1 MGVRNFSFSQKK
13 SKRLR
18 AALISC
24 FTLFFIFSQ
33 VVSFTPIAAASGSQQ
48 SESGFFDSVTVK
60 DGRQQTVDGS
70 KASEPALAP
79 GDKVTLTYEWSLK
92 HKEDAS
98 DRNTTLK
105 IPESFT
111 LDNDAEGE
119 LTSADRV
126 IGIYKAEAKSSTL
139 EVKVNDAEA
148 DAGNAKGVITL
159 SAKFTPDIT
168 DETKMAKALFQLD
181 AGKTQQ
187 VLIPVKKDGT
197 TDSDTEK
204 NTSSTPAEPQEKTE
218 KKSASAG
225 GGEKA
230 EQTTKSK
237 PSAKRSQ
244 SKMVIT
250 SKSAAKSLQS
260 GGSRIT
266 QNILTDVKLTDEK
279 GKPYDKNNPANTNS
293 PANITIQWAIPNG
306 LGKTINDGDRYEF
319 DLPKE
324 FIMHNDITNQPL
336 TNGDST
342 YGTFSINTSGH
353 VIMTFNGEVKEDSNV
368 KGSLYVNTQFNQKE
382 IKGSTTQKIKF
393 PVNSDT
399 PDVTVY
405 FKPNVNKTIEKSGSL
420 DKGINPGKVTWT
432 VDLKKE
438 EEVKHAKLTES
449 LPDELTF
456 RSVKVYELD
465 VNIDG
470 SVSQGNEI
478 TSGYTVGE
486 NGNVTF
492 TGTIDSAC
500 RLIYDT
506 EIKDEAKPGKGGK
519 ITLTNKA
526 AFSGDNAEPISAE
539 ASVTAGYGKMIEKSS
554 TGYKGESQTF
564 SWAVMYNYGEKK
576 IDQSKAGIKDTFG
589 SDDLHLVPGSLKV
602 LPITFSQNGSE
613 QEGAPLKEGEDY
625 TLTDNGN
632 GFGIKFKQTVTGAY
646 KIIYQ
651 SQVNDGVIID
661 SPVKYTNTAV
671 TDTGESKETPGTAIQ
686 QNLIK
691 NYSNADYEKKPVD
704 WTITVNKNGY
714 TMKDWTLDDQFTSGG
729 LALIDDSFHMQDTT
743 DNKTLKEG
751 TDYTLTKKPGNQG
764 FTIALIGDY
773 AETNSQFKITYTTK
787 FNADFSNEPIKNT
800 AESTWTDK
808 NGGKRTNKESSGF
821 TPNNQTSHNGFKNGS
836 YNAVSKEITWKVGI
850 NYNGEPSKNPYIK
863 DTITDG
869 QQFLHGSVAV
879 KTYTI
884 SKNGSIT
891 EGEALDPSK
900 YEIEEPSDG
909 NKNTLI
915 VRLKTDDAVPYLI
928 EFKTS
933 LKGQVIKQN
942 QYTNKAEYFNND
954 HADRTLTGS
963 VSIANGGNL
972 ISKGGKQNGNNIDWN
987 INVNASQSTLDDVKV
1002 KDTPDEN
1009 QIIDEDSF
1017 KVYQAKYNEN
1027 GVMKDSSGNLIP
1039 GDVKLEKDKDYKLD
1053 IKTDN
1058 ATGEQ
1063 SFVLTF
1069 TGSYKQIDRAYVIQY
1084 RSLINISGSS
1094 GQVSNKVS
1102 ISGTNVEEQTQE
1114 NNSSVFVAISSG
1126 GGSGSGEKGSLT
1138 ISKTGSDGT
1147 SLSGAGFQLWSK
1159 DGKQLLRT
1167 GTTDDAGKLA
1177 FGNIR
1182 YGTYVLKEI
1191 KAPDGYT
1198 ISDAYVNGVSVT
1210 IDGKSSAAGALY
1222 KVINQKN
1229 KVTLIKKDEN
1239 NKPLAGAV
1247 FKLEKKSS
1255 DGTYT
1260 LIKNN
1265 IESDKNGKVEING
1278 LPAGYYRLM
1287 ETKAP
1292 SGFIVNTKAI
1302 HFSIAKNEKN
1312 QVPDVELGS
1321 MVNYK
1326 GKAALTKKDE
1336 DGLNLEGAV
1345 FKIVDS
1351 DGKTVQEDLVSDKD
1365 GKIETSGLAPGH
1377 YAFIETKA
1385 PDGYVVNTE
1394 KIEFTISESAEGKP
1408 ESTDAGTAVNYKGSV
1423 RLTKEDTD
1431 GKKLEGAVF
1440 KIVDSDG
1447 NTVQEDLVSDKDG
1460 KVETSGLAPGHYA
1473 FIETKAPDG
1482 YVLNTEKK
1490 EFTISETAEGKPE
1503 STDAGT
1509 AVNYKGSVRLTKE
1522 DAEGKKLEGA
1532 VFKIVD
1538 SDGKT
1543 VKEDLVS
1550 DKDGKVETSG
1560 LAPGHYAFIE
1570 TKAPDG
1576 YVLNTEK
1583 KEFTISETAEG
1594 KPKPS
1599 DAGTFVNY
1607 QGSVQLIKKDQ
1618 DGNVLDGAV
1627 FKIID
1632 SDGKTVRD
1640 DLMTKEG
1647 GKIDAGGLAPGNYQ
1661 FVETKAPDGY
1671 LLSTTPVPFTI
1682 KAENSGKPN
1691 QAALTAVNIKNSV
1704 VLTKLDQGD
1713 KRKVLQGAK
1722 FNLTDA
1728 NGKVL
1733 TEGLTTDEHGQIIV
1747 RGLKAGE
1754 YQFIETKAPELY
1766 SLDQTPISFK
1776 ITNTDIKPVE
1786 ISAENTLTPGD
1797 VTLTKVDHDDK
1808 NKVLEGAEFKITDSS
1823 GHPVNTGGSKERP
1836 AVWKTD
1842 QKGRFTVKGLAPG
1855 LGNDDQL
1862 SFARAAEMAGIS
1874 PFDIRF
1880 FQYGSSNEVIEAL
1893 ISHEID
1899 AASMTISEARDAYRK
1914 GKITLA
1920 AVTSDKRLSGFSD
1933 VPTWKEQGVPFV
1945 FAHWRG
1951 IMGPKDMTEGEIV
1964 YWDQAL
1970 KQITSSAEWKQML
1983 KKRDWESFYKNSSG
1997 AKRFLE
2003 EQTEFYKEM
2012 MSSEK

>member
-1 MGVRNFSFSQKK
+1 M
-13 SKRLR
+13 
-18 AALISC
+18 ISC

-48 SESGFFDSVTVK
+48 SESGFFDSVAVK

-70 KASEPALAP
+70 KGSEPALAP

-92 HKEDAS
+92 NKEDAS
-98 DRNTTLK
+98 DRNITLK

-148 DAGNAKGVITL
+148 DAGDAKGSITL

-197 TDSDTEK
+197 TDSETEK

-218 KKSASAG
+218 KKSASADG
-225 GGEKA
+225 GDKA
-230 EQTTKSK
+230 EQKTKSK

-244 SKMVIT
+244 SKMAVS

-293 PANITIQWAIPNG
+293 PANITIQWAIPNE

-336 TNGDST
+336 TDGDST

-353 VIMTFNGEVKEDSNV
+353 VIMTFNGEVKEDTNV

-432 VDLKKE
+432 VDLNKKE

-449 LPDELTF
+449 LPDELIF

-486 NGNVTF
+486 NGSVTF
-492 TGTIDSAC
+492 AGTIDSAC

-506 EIKDEAKPGKGGK
+506 EIKDEAKPGKGGN

-632 GFGIKFKQTVTGAY
+632 GFEIKFKQTVTGAY

-661 SPVKYTNTAV
+661 SPVKYTNTAM

-691 NYSNADYEKKPVD
+691 HYSNADYEKKTVD

-743 DNKTLKEG
+743 NKTLKEG
-751 TDYTLTKKPGNQG
+751 TDYILTKKPGNQG

-773 AETNSQFKITYTTK
+773 AETNSQFKITYKTK
-787 FNADFSNEPIKNT
+787 FNADFSNDPIKNT

-933 LKGQVIKQN
+933 LKGQVIKQS

-1039 GDVKLEKDKDYKLD
+1039 GDVQLEKDKDYKVD
-1053 IKTDN
+1053 MKTDN

-1069 TGSYKQIDRAYVIQY
+1069 IGGYKQIDRAYVIQY

-1167 GTTDDAGKLA
+1167 GTTDDAGKLV

-1239 NKPLAGAV
+1239 NNPLAGAV

-1326 GKAALTKKDE
+1326 GKAALTKKDA
-1336 DGLNLEGAV
+1336 DGRNLEGAV
-1345 FKIVDS
+1345 FKIIDS
-1351 DGKTVQEDLVSDKD
+1351 DGKTVQEDLVSEKD

-1385 PDGYVVNTE
+1385 PDGYVLNTE
-1394 KIEFTISESAEGKP
+1394 KVEFTISETAEGKP

-1431 GKKLEGAVF
+1431 GRNLEGAVF

-1490 EFTISETAEGKPE
+1490 EFTISETAEGKPNP
-1503 STDAGT
+1503 SDAGT

-1532 VFKIVD
+1532 VFKIIG

-1543 VKEDLVS
+1543 VKEDLIS
-1550 DKDGKVETSG
+1550 NKDGKVETSG

-1640 DLMTKEG
+1640 DLMTKED

-1855 LGNDDQL
+1855 QYQFIETKAPDGYQL
-1862 SFARAAEMAGIS
+1862 NEKPIEFTIEKGQSKAVEVVVSNKKLKNPAPGKDTPNHQTNQGGHHPDTNGKTNHSDTGKNLPKTGDTDGMMPVTAGILLLLA
-1874 PFDIRF
+1874 
-1880 FQYGSSNEVIEAL
+1880 GGA
-1893 ISHEID
+1893 
-1899 AASMTISEARDAYRK
+1899 
-1914 GKITLA
+1914 A
-1920 AVTSDKRLSGFSD
+1920 AVVSR
-1933 VPTWKEQGVPFV
+1933 
-1945 FAHWRG
+1945 
-1951 IMGPKDMTEGEIV
+1951 
-1964 YWDQAL
+1964 
-1970 KQITSSAEWKQML
+1970 
-1983 KKRDWESFYKNSSG
+1983 KKKARN
-1997 AKRFLE
+1997 R
-2003 EQTEFYKEM
+2003 
-2012 MSSEK
+2012 

>member
-1 MGVRNFSFSQKK
+1 MGVRNFSFSPKK

-18 AALISC
+18 PALISC

-48 SESGFFDSVTVK
+48 SESGFFDSVAVK

-92 HKEDAS
+92 NKEDAS
-98 DRNTTLK
+98 DRNITIK
-105 IPESFT
+105 VPESFT
-111 LDNDAEGE
+111 LDNDEGE

-126 IGIYKAEAKSSTL
+126 IGIYKAEANSSTL

-148 DAGNAKGVITL
+148 DAGDAKGSITL

-181 AGKTQQ
+181 AGKAQQ
-187 VLIPVKKDGT
+187 VLIPVKNDGT
-197 TDSDTEK
+197 TDSETEK

-218 KKSASAG
+218 KKSASAD

-244 SKMVIT
+244 SKMVIS

-260 GGSRIT
+260 GGSQIT

-293 PANITIQWAIPNG
+293 PANITIQWAIPNE

-336 TNGDST
+336 TDGDST

-353 VIMTFNGEVKEDSNV
+353 VIMTFNGEVKEDTNV
-368 KGSLYVNTQFNQKE
+368 KGSLYVNTQFHQKE

-432 VDLKKE
+432 VDLNKKE
-438 EEVKHAKLTES
+438 EEVKNAKLTES

-478 TSGYTVGE
+478 TSGYTVDE

-492 TGTIDSAC
+492 AGTIDSAY

-506 EIKDEAKPGKGGK
+506 EIKDEAKPGKGGN

-526 AFSGDNAEPISAE
+526 AFSGENAEPISAE

-554 TGYKGESQTF
+554 TGYKGETQTF

-632 GFGIKFKQTVTGAY
+632 GFDIKFKQTVTGAY

-651 SQVNDGVIID
+651 SQINDGVIID

-691 NYSNADYEKKPVD
+691 HYSNADYEKKTVD

-714 TMKDWTLDDQFTSGG
+714 TMKNWTLDDQFTSGG

-751 TDYTLTKKPGNQG
+751 TDYTLTKKSGNQG

-787 FNADFSNEPIKNT
+787 FNADFSNETIKNT

-808 NGGKRTNKESSGF
+808 NGNKRTNKESSGF

-884 SKNGSIT
+884 SKNGSII
-891 EGEALDPSK
+891 EGEALDSSK

-987 INVNASQSTLDDVKV
+987 INVNASQSTLDNVKV

-1039 GDVKLEKDKDYKLD
+1039 GDVELEKDKDYKVD
-1053 IKTDN
+1053 MKTDN

-1069 TGSYKQIDRAYVIQY
+1069 IGGYKQIDRAYVIQY

-1147 SLSGAGFQLWSK
+1147 SLSGADFQLWSK

-1167 GTTDDAGKLA
+1167 GTTDDAGKLT

-1198 ISDAYVNGVSVT
+1198 ISDAYVNGVSVA
-1210 IDGKSSAAGALY
+1210 IDGKSSATGAFY

-1326 GKAALTKKDE
+1326 GKAALTK
-1336 DGLNLEGAV
+1336 
-1345 FKIVDS
+1345 
-1351 DGKTVQEDLVSDKD
+1351 
-1365 GKIETSGLAPGH
+1365 
-1377 YAFIETKA
+1377 
-1385 PDGYVVNTE
+1385 
-1394 KIEFTISESAEGKP
+1394 
-1408 ESTDAGTAVNYKGSV
+1408 
-1423 RLTKEDTD
+1423 
-1431 GKKLEGAVF
+1431 
-1440 KIVDSDG
+1440 
-1447 NTVQEDLVSDKDG
+1447 
-1460 KVETSGLAPGHYA
+1460 
-1473 FIETKAPDG
+1473 
-1482 YVLNTEKK
+1482 
-1490 EFTISETAEGKPE
+1490 
-1503 STDAGT
+1503 
-1509 AVNYKGSVRLTKE
+1509 E
-1522 DAEGKKLEGA
+1522 DAEGRNLEGA

-1570 TKAPDG
+1570 TKAPNG

-1583 KEFTISETAEG
+1583 VEFTISESAEG
-1594 KPKPS
+1594 KPES
-1599 DAGTFVNY
+1599 TDAGTAVNY
-1607 QGSVQLIKKDQ
+1607 KGSVQLIKKDQ

-1808 NKVLEGAEFKITDSS
+1808 NKVLEGAEFKITDSA
-1823 GHPVNTGGSKERP
+1823 GHPVNTGGKERP

-1842 QKGRFTVKGLAPG
+1842 QKSRFTVKGLAPG
-1855 LGNDDQL
+1855 QYRFIETKAPDGYQL
-1862 SFARAAEMAGIS
+1862 NEKPIEFTIEKGQLKAVEVVVSNKKLKNPAPGKDTPNHQTNQGGHHPDTNGKTNHSDTGKNLPKTGDTDGMMPVTAGILLLLA
-1874 PFDIRF
+1874 
-1880 FQYGSSNEVIEAL
+1880 GGA
-1893 ISHEID
+1893 
-1899 AASMTISEARDAYRK
+1899 
-1914 GKITLA
+1914 A
-1920 AVTSDKRLSGFSD
+1920 AVVSR
-1933 VPTWKEQGVPFV
+1933 
-1945 FAHWRG
+1945 
-1951 IMGPKDMTEGEIV
+1951 
-1964 YWDQAL
+1964 
-1970 KQITSSAEWKQML
+1970 
-1983 KKRDWESFYKNSSG
+1983 KKARN
-1997 AKRFLE
+1997 R
-2003 EQTEFYKEM
+2003 
-2012 MSSEK
+2012 

>member
-1 MGVRNFSFSQKK
+1 MGVRNFSFSPQK

-18 AALISC
+18 TALITC

-33 VVSFTPIAAASGSQQ
+33 VVSFTPIAAASGSQL

-60 DGRQQTVDGS
+60 DGKHQTVDGS
-70 KASEPALAP
+70 KGSEPALAP
-79 GDKVTLTYEWSLK
+79 KDEVTLTYEWSLK
-92 HKEDAS
+92 NKEDAS
-98 DRNTTLK
+98 DRNITLK

-111 LDNDAEGE
+111 LDNDIEGE
-119 LTSADRV
+119 LKSADRV

-139 EVKVNDAEA
+139 EVKVNKEKAEA
-148 DAGNAKGVITL
+148 DDVKGSITL
-159 SAKFTPDIT
+159 PAKFTPDVT
-168 DETKMAKALFQLD
+168 DKTKTAKALFQLD

-187 VLIPVKKDGT
+187 VIIPVKKDET
-197 TDSDTEK
+197 TNSETEK
-204 NTSSTPAEPQEKTE
+204 NTSSKPAEPQEEAE
-218 KKSASAG
+218 KKSTSADSRD
-225 GGEKA
+225 KK
-230 EQTTKSK
+230 EQTTKSS
-237 PSAKRSQ
+237 PSAERNQ
-244 SKMVIT
+244 SKMVIS
-250 SKSAAKSLQS
+250 SKSAVKSLQS
-260 GGSRIT
+260 GGSQIT

-279 GKPYDKNNPANTNS
+279 GKPFDKNNRANTNS
-293 PANITIQWAIPNG
+293 PANITIQWAIPNE

-336 TNGDST
+336 TNGDMT

-353 VIMTFNGEVKEDSNV
+353 VIMTFNGEVKEDFNV

-399 PDVTVY
+399 PEVTVY
-405 FKPNVNKTIEKSGSL
+405 FKPNVTKTIDKSGSL

-432 VDLKKE
+432 VDLNKKE
-438 EEVKHAKLTES
+438 EEVKNAKLTES
-449 LPDELTF
+449 LPDGLTF

-470 SVSQGNEI
+470 SVSQGSEI
-478 TSGYTVGE
+478 TSGYTVDDK
-486 NGNVTF
+486 GNVTF
-492 TGTIDSAC
+492 AGTIDSAY

-506 EIKDEAKPGKGGK
+506 VIDDDAKPAKGGN

-554 TGYKGESQTF
+554 TGYKGETQTF

-613 QEGAPLKEGEDY
+613 QEGAPLKEGGDY

-632 GFGIKFKQTVTGAY
+632 GFEIKSGAY

-691 NYSNADYEKKPVD
+691 NYSNADYEKKTVD
-704 WTITVNKNGY
+704 WTITINKNRY

-743 DNKTLKEG
+743 ENKTLKEG
-751 TDYTLTKKPGNQG
+751 TDYTITKKPGNQG

-787 FNADFSNEPIKNT
+787 FNTDFSNENIKNT
-800 AESTWTDK
+800 AESTWTDQ

-863 DTITDG
+863 DTLTDG

-879 KTYTI
+879 KKYTI

-900 YEIEEPSDG
+900 YEVEEPSDG
-909 NKNTLI
+909 NKNTLT
-915 VRLKTDDAVPYLI
+915 VHLKTEDSVPYLI

-942 QYTNKAEYFNND
+942 QYTNKAEYYNDD

-972 ISKGGKQNGNNIDWN
+972 VSKGGKQSGNYIDWN

-1017 KVYQAKYNEN
+1017 KVYQAKYDEN
-1027 GVMKDSSGNLIP
+1027 GVMKDSSGNLAA
-1039 GDVKLEKDKDYKLD
+1039 GDVQLEKDKDYKLD
-1053 IKTDN
+1053 VKTDN

-1094 GQVSNKVS
+1094 GQVNNKVS
-1102 ISGTNVEEQTQE
+1102 ISGTSVKEQTQE
-1114 NNSSVFVAISSG
+1114 NNSSVLVAISSG
-1126 GGSGSGEKGSLT
+1126 GGSGSGEKGSMT
-1138 ISKTGSDGT
+1138 ISKTGSDGA
-1147 SLSGAGFQLWSK
+1147 SLPGADFQLWSK
-1159 DGKQLLRT
+1159 DGKQLLRS
-1167 GTTDDAGKLA
+1167 GTTDEAGKLT

-1198 ISDAYVNGVSVT
+1198 ISDAYVNGVLVT
-1210 IDGKSSAAGALY
+1210 VDSKSSGAGAPY

-1239 NKPLAGAV
+1239 NNPLAGAV

-1260 LIKNN
+1260 LIRSN

-1302 HFSIAKNEKN
+1302 HFSVAKNEKN

-1321 MVNYK
+1321 MVNYQ
-1326 GKAALTKKDE
+1326 GKAALTKE
-1336 DGLNLEGAV
+1336 D
-1345 FKIVDS
+1345 
-1351 DGKTVQEDLVSDKD
+1351 
-1365 GKIETSGLAPGH
+1365 
-1377 YAFIETKA
+1377 
-1385 PDGYVVNTE
+1385 
-1394 KIEFTISESAEGKP
+1394 AEG
-1408 ESTDAGTAVNYKGSV
+1408 
-1423 RLTKEDTD
+1423 R
-1431 GKKLEGAVF
+1431 KLEGAVF
-1440 KIVDSDG
+1440 KIIDKEG
-1447 NTVQEDLVSDKDG
+1447 KTVQKDLVSDQDG

-1473 FIETKAPDG
+1473 FIETKAPAG

-1490 EFTISETAEGKPE
+1490 EFTISESAEGKPKP
-1503 STDAGT
+1503 SDAGT
-1509 AVNYKGSVRLTKE
+1509 AVNYKGSVQLTKE
-1522 DAEGKKLEGA
+1522 DAEGRKLEGA
-1532 VFKIVD
+1532 VFQIID
-1538 SDGKT
+1538 QDGKT
-1543 VKEDLVS
+1543 VQKDLVS
-1550 DKDGKVETSG
+1550 DQDGKVETSG

-1570 TKAPDG
+1570 TKAPAG

-1583 KEFTISETAEG
+1583 VEFTISESAEG

-1599 DAGTFVNY
+1599 DAGTAVNY
-1607 QGSVQLIKKDQ
+1607 KGSVQLVKKDQ

-1627 FKIID
+1627 FKITD

-1647 GKIDAGGLAPGNYQ
+1647 GKIDADGLAPGSYQ
-1661 FVETKAPDGY
+1661 FVEKQAPDGY

-1682 KAENSGKPN
+1682 KAENSGKPD
-1691 QAALTAVNIKNSV
+1691 QAVLTAVNIKNSV
-1704 VLTKLDQGD
+1704 VLTKFDQDD
-1713 KRKVLQGAK
+1713 KRKVLKDAEFK
-1722 FNLTDA
+1722 LTDA

-1733 TEGLTTDEHGQIIV
+1733 TEGLTTDQHGRIIV

-1776 ITNTDIKPVE
+1776 VTNTDIKPIE
-1786 ISAENTLTPGD
+1786 ISAKNKLTPGD

-1808 NKVLEGAEFKITDSS
+1808 NKVLEGAEFKITDSG
-1823 GHPVNTGGSKERP
+1823 GHPVNTGGTSEKRP
-1836 AVWKTD
+1836 ALWKTD
-1842 QKGRFTVKGLAPG
+1842 KKGQFTVKGLAPG
-1855 LGNDDQL
+1855 QYRFIETKAPDGYQLNEKPIEFTIEKGQSKAVEVVVSNKKLKNPALGKDTPNHQTKQGGHHPDTNGNANHPDTGKSLPKTGDTDGMMQVT
-1862 SFARAAEMAGIS
+1862 AGILLLLA
-1874 PFDIRF
+1874 
-1880 FQYGSSNEVIEAL
+1880 GGAAAL
-1893 ISHEID
+1893 VSRKKK
-1899 AASMTISEARDAYRK
+1899 ARNR
-1914 GKITLA
+1914 
-1920 AVTSDKRLSGFSD
+1920 
-1933 VPTWKEQGVPFV
+1933 
-1945 FAHWRG
+1945 
-1951 IMGPKDMTEGEIV
+1951 
-1964 YWDQAL
+1964 
-1970 KQITSSAEWKQML
+1970 
-1983 KKRDWESFYKNSSG
+1983 
-1997 AKRFLE
+1997 
-2003 EQTEFYKEM
+2003 
-2012 MSSEK
+2012 

>member
-1 MGVRNFSFSQKK
+1 MGVRNFSFSPKK

-33 VVSFTPIAAASGSQQ
+33 VVSFTPIAAASGSQH
-48 SESGFFDSVTVK
+48 SESGFFDSVAVK

-70 KASEPALAP
+70 KAGEPALTP

-98 DRNTTLK
+98 DRNITVK

-119 LTSADRV
+119 LKSADRV
-126 IGIYKAEAKSSTL
+126 IGIYKAEANRSTL

-148 DAGNAKGVITL
+148 DAGDAKGSITL

-204 NTSSTPAEPQEKTE
+204 NTSSTPAEPQDKTE
-218 KKSASAG
+218 KKSASADG
-225 GGEKA
+225 GDKA
-230 EQTTKSK
+230 EQATKSK

-260 GGSRIT
+260 GGNRIT

-279 GKPYDKNNPANTNS
+279 GKPYDKNNRANTNS
-293 PANITIQWAIPNG
+293 PANITIQWAIPNE

-336 TNGDST
+336 TDGDST

-432 VDLKKE
+432 VDLNKKE
-438 EEVKHAKLTES
+438 EEVKNAKLTES

-492 TGTIDSAC
+492 AGTIDSAY

-506 EIKDEAKPGKGGK
+506 EIKDEAKPGKGGN

-554 TGYKGESQTF
+554 TGYKGETQTF

-613 QEGAPLKEGEDY
+613 QEGAPLKEGDDY

-632 GFGIKFKQTVTGAY
+632 GFEIKFKQTVTGAY

-651 SQVNDGVIID
+651 SQVNDGIIID
-661 SPVKYTNTAV
+661 SPVKYTNTAM
-671 TDTGESKETPGTAIQ
+671 TDTGDSKETPGTAIQ

-691 NYSNADYEKKPVD
+691 HYSNADYEKKTVD

-729 LALIDDSFHMQDTT
+729 LALIDDSFNMQDTT
-743 DNKTLKEG
+743 ENKTLKEG

-773 AETNSQFKITYTTK
+773 AETNSQFKITYKTK
-787 FNADFSNEPIKNT
+787 FNADFSNETIKNT

-808 NGGKRTNKESSGF
+808 NGNKRTNKESSGF

-850 NYNGEPSKNPYIK
+850 NYNGEPSKHPYIK

-909 NKNTLI
+909 NKNTLT
-915 VRLKTDDAVPYLI
+915 VHLKTDDNVPYLI

-963 VSIANGGNL
+963 VSVANGGNL

-987 INVNASQSTLDDVKV
+987 INVNASQSTLNDVKV

-1039 GDVKLEKDKDYKLD
+1039 GDVQLEKDKDYKLD
-1053 IKTDN
+1053 MKTDN

-1069 TGSYKQIDRAYVIQY
+1069 TGGYKQIDRAYVIQY

-1094 GQVSNKVS
+1094 GQVNNKVS

-1147 SLSGAGFQLWSK
+1147 SLSGADFQLWSK

-1167 GTTDDAGKLA
+1167 GTTDDAGKLT

-1239 NKPLAGAV
+1239 NNPLAGAV

-1326 GKAALTKKDE
+1326 GKAALTKKDA
-1336 DGLNLEGAV
+1336 DGGNLKGAV

-1351 DGKTVQEDLVSDKD
+1351 DGKIVQDDLVSDKD
-1365 GKIETSGLAPGH
+1365 GKVETSGLAPGH

-1385 PDGYVVNTE
+1385 PDGYVLNT
-1394 KIEFTISESAEGKP
+1394 KKVEFTISETAEGKP

-1423 RLTKEDTD
+1423 RLTKEDAE
-1431 GKKLEGAVF
+1431 GRNLEGAVF
-1440 KIVDSDG
+1440 KIVDRDG
-1447 NTVQEDLVSDKDG
+1447 KTVKDDLISDKDG

-1490 EFTISETAEGKPE
+1490 EFTISETAEGKPKPSE
-1503 STDAGT
+1503 TGT
-1509 AVNYKGSVRLTKE
+1509 FVNYKGSVRLTKE
-1522 DAEGKKLEGA
+1522 DAEGRNLEGA

-1538 SDGKT
+1538 RDGKT
-1543 VKEDLVS
+1543 VQDDLVS

-1599 DAGTFVNY
+1599 ETGTFVNY
-1607 QGSVQLIKKDQ
+1607 KGSVQLVKKDQ

-1632 SDGKTVRD
+1632 SDGKTVRE

-1682 KAENSGKPN
+1682 KAENSGKPD
-1691 QAALTAVNIKNSV
+1691 QTALTAVNIKNSV

-1733 TEGLTTDEHGQIIV
+1733 REGLTTDEHGQIVV

-1808 NKVLEGAEFKITDSS
+1808 NKVLEGAEFKITDSA

-1855 LGNDDQL
+1855 QYRFIETKAPDGYQL
-1862 SFARAAEMAGIS
+1862 NEKPIEFTIEKGQSKAVEVVVSNKKLKNPAPGKDTPNHQTNQGGHHPDTNGKTNHPNTGKNLPKTGDTDGMMPVTAGILLLLA
-1874 PFDIRF
+1874 
-1880 FQYGSSNEVIEAL
+1880 GGA
-1893 ISHEID
+1893 
-1899 AASMTISEARDAYRK
+1899 
-1914 GKITLA
+1914 A
-1920 AVTSDKRLSGFSD
+1920 AVVSR
-1933 VPTWKEQGVPFV
+1933 
-1945 FAHWRG
+1945 
-1951 IMGPKDMTEGEIV
+1951 
-1964 YWDQAL
+1964 
-1970 KQITSSAEWKQML
+1970 
-1983 KKRDWESFYKNSSG
+1983 KKKARN
-1997 AKRFLE
+1997 R
-2003 EQTEFYKEM
+2003 
-2012 MSSEK
+2012 

>member
-48 SESGFFDSVTVK
+48 SESGFFDSVAVK

-70 KASEPALAP
+70 KGSEPALAP

-98 DRNTTLK
+98 DRNITLK

-139 EVKVNDAEA
+139 EVKVNDAGA
-148 DAGNAKGVITL
+148 DAGDAKGSIAL

-187 VLIPVKKDGT
+187 VLIPVKKDET

-218 KKSASAG
+218 KKSASADG
-225 GGEKA
+225 GDKA

-266 QNILTDVKLTDEK
+266 KNILTDVKLTDEK

-293 PANITIQWAIPNG
+293 PANITIQWAIPNE

-336 TNGDST
+336 TDGDST

-432 VDLKKE
+432 VDLNKKE

-486 NGNVTF
+486 NGSVTF
-492 TGTIDSAC
+492 AGTIDSAY

-506 EIKDEAKPGKGGK
+506 EIKDAAKPGKGGK

-613 QEGAPLKEGEDY
+613 QEGASLKEGEDY

-632 GFGIKFKQTVTGAY
+632 GFEIKFKQSVTGAY

-691 NYSNADYEKKPVD
+691 NYSNADYEKKTVD

-891 EGEALDPSK
+891 EGEALDSSK

-915 VRLKTDDAVPYLI
+915 VRLKTDDALPYLI

-1167 GTTDDAGKLA
+1167 GTTDDAGKLV

-1239 NKPLAGAV
+1239 NNPLAGAV

-1326 GKAALTKKDE
+1326 GKAALTKKDA
-1336 DGLNLEGAV
+1336 DGRNLEGAV
-1345 FKIVDS
+1345 FKIIDS
-1351 DGKTVQEDLVSDKD
+1351 DGKTVQEDLVSEKD

-1385 PDGYVVNTE
+1385 PDGYVLNTE
-1394 KIEFTISESAEGKP
+1394 KVEFTISETAEGKP

-1423 RLTKEDTD
+1423 RLTKEDAD
-1431 GKKLEGAVF
+1431 GRNLEGAVF

-1447 NTVQEDLVSDKDG
+1447 NTVQEDLVSNKDGKVETSGLAPGHYAFIETKAPDGYVLNTEKKEFTISESAEGKPNPSDAGTAVNYKGSVRLTKEDAESKKLEGAVFKIVGSDGKTVKEDLVSNKDG

-1490 EFTISETAEGKPE
+1490 EFTISETE
-1503 STDAGT
+1503 
-1509 AVNYKGSVRLTKE
+1509 
-1522 DAEGKKLEGA
+1522 
-1532 VFKIVD
+1532 
-1538 SDGKT
+1538 
-1543 VKEDLVS
+1543 
-1550 DKDGKVETSG
+1550 
-1560 LAPGHYAFIE
+1560 
-1570 TKAPDG
+1570 
-1576 YVLNTEK
+1576 
-1583 KEFTISETAEG
+1583 EG

-1786 ISAENTLTPGD
+1786 ISAANTLTPGD

-1808 NKVLEGAEFKITDSS
+1808 NKVLEGAEFKITDFS

-1855 LGNDDQL
+1855 QYQFIETNAPDGYQL
-1862 SFARAAEMAGIS
+1862 NEKPIEFTIEKGQSKAVEVVVSNKKLKNPAPGKDTPNHQTNQGGHHPDTNGKTNHSDTGKNLPKTGDTDGMMPVTAGILLLLA
-1874 PFDIRF
+1874 
-1880 FQYGSSNEVIEAL
+1880 GGA
-1893 ISHEID
+1893 
-1899 AASMTISEARDAYRK
+1899 
-1914 GKITLA
+1914 A
-1920 AVTSDKRLSGFSD
+1920 AVVSR
-1933 VPTWKEQGVPFV
+1933 
-1945 FAHWRG
+1945 
-1951 IMGPKDMTEGEIV
+1951 
-1964 YWDQAL
+1964 
-1970 KQITSSAEWKQML
+1970 
-1983 KKRDWESFYKNSSG
+1983 KKKARN
-1997 AKRFLE
+1997 R
-2003 EQTEFYKEM
+2003 
-2012 MSSEK
+2012 

>member
-1 MGVRNFSFSQKK
+1 MGVRNFSFSPKK

-18 AALISC
+18 PALISC

-48 SESGFFDSVTVK
+48 SESGFFDSVAVK

-92 HKEDAS
+92 NKEDAS
-98 DRNTTLK
+98 DRNITIK
-105 IPESFT
+105 VPESFT
-111 LDNDAEGE
+111 LDNDEGE

-126 IGIYKAEAKSSTL
+126 IGIYKAEANSSTL

-148 DAGNAKGVITL
+148 DAGDAKGSITL

-181 AGKTQQ
+181 AGKAQQ
-187 VLIPVKKDGT
+187 VLIPVKNDGT
-197 TDSDTEK
+197 TDSETEK

-218 KKSASAG
+218 KKSASAD

-244 SKMVIT
+244 SKMVIS

-260 GGSRIT
+260 GGSQIT

-293 PANITIQWAIPNG
+293 PANITIQWAIPNE

-336 TNGDST
+336 TDGDST

-353 VIMTFNGEVKEDSNV
+353 VIMTFNGEVKEDTNV
-368 KGSLYVNTQFNQKE
+368 KGSLYVNTQFHQKE

-432 VDLKKE
+432 VDLNKKE
-438 EEVKHAKLTES
+438 EEVKNAKLTES

-478 TSGYTVGE
+478 TSGYTVDE

-492 TGTIDSAC
+492 AGTIDSAY

-506 EIKDEAKPGKGGK
+506 EIKDEAKPGKGGN

-526 AFSGDNAEPISAE
+526 AFSGENAEPISAE

-554 TGYKGESQTF
+554 TGYKGETQTF

-632 GFGIKFKQTVTGAY
+632 GFDIKFKQTVTGAY

-651 SQVNDGVIID
+651 SQINDGVIID

-691 NYSNADYEKKPVD
+691 HYSNADYEKKTVD

-714 TMKDWTLDDQFTSGG
+714 TMKNWTLDDQFTSGG

-751 TDYTLTKKPGNQG
+751 TDYTLTKKSGNQG

-787 FNADFSNEPIKNT
+787 FNADFSNETIKNT

-808 NGGKRTNKESSGF
+808 NGNKRTNKESSGF

-884 SKNGSIT
+884 SKNGSII
-891 EGEALDPSK
+891 EGEALDSSK

-987 INVNASQSTLDDVKV
+987 INVNASQSTLDNVKV

-1039 GDVKLEKDKDYKLD
+1039 GDVELEKDKDYKVD
-1053 IKTDN
+1053 MKTDN

-1069 TGSYKQIDRAYVIQY
+1069 IGGYKQIDRAYVIQY

-1147 SLSGAGFQLWSK
+1147 SLSGADFQLWSK

-1167 GTTDDAGKLA
+1167 GTTDDAGKLT

-1198 ISDAYVNGVSVT
+1198 ISDAYVNGVSVA
-1210 IDGKSSAAGALY
+1210 IDGKSSATGAFY

-1326 GKAALTKKDE
+1326 GKAALTKKDA
-1336 DGLNLEGAV
+1336 DGGNLEGAV
-1345 FKIVDS
+1345 FKIIDS
-1351 DGKTVQEDLVSDKD
+1351 DGKTVQKDLVSDKD

-1385 PDGYVVNTE
+1385 PDGYVLNTE
-1394 KIEFTISESAEGKP
+1394 KVEFTISESAEGKP

-1423 RLTKEDTD
+1423 RLTKEDAE
-1431 GKKLEGAVF
+1431 GRNLEGAVF
-1440 KIVDSDG
+1440 KIVGSDG
-1447 NTVQEDLVSDKDG
+1447 NTVKEDLVSDSNG

-1482 YVLNTEKK
+1482 YVLNTEK
-1490 EFTISETAEGKPE
+1490 I
-1503 STDAGT
+1503 
-1509 AVNYKGSVRLTKE
+1509 
-1522 DAEGKKLEGA
+1522 
-1532 VFKIVD
+1532 
-1538 SDGKT
+1538 
-1543 VKEDLVS
+1543 
-1550 DKDGKVETSG
+1550 
-1560 LAPGHYAFIE
+1560 
-1570 TKAPDG
+1570 
-1576 YVLNTEK
+1576 
-1583 KEFTISETAEG
+1583 EFTISETAEG

-1733 TEGLTTDEHGQIIV
+1733 REGLTTDEHGQIIV

-1776 ITNTDIKPVE
+1776 ITNTDIKSVE

-1797 VTLTKVDHDDK
+1797 ATLTKVDHDDK
-1808 NKVLEGAEFKITDSS
+1808 NKVLEGAEFKITDSA
-1823 GHPVNTGGSKERP
+1823 GRPVNTGGSKERP

-1855 LGNDDQL
+1855 QYRFIETKAPDGYQL
-1862 SFARAAEMAGIS
+1862 NEKPIEFTIEKGQSKAVEVVVSNKKLKNPAPGKDTPNHQTNQGGHHPDTNGKTNHSDTGKNLPKTGDTDGMIPVTAGILLLLA
-1874 PFDIRF
+1874 
-1880 FQYGSSNEVIEAL
+1880 GGA
-1893 ISHEID
+1893 
-1899 AASMTISEARDAYRK
+1899 
-1914 GKITLA
+1914 A
-1920 AVTSDKRLSGFSD
+1920 AVVSR
-1933 VPTWKEQGVPFV
+1933 
-1945 FAHWRG
+1945 
-1951 IMGPKDMTEGEIV
+1951 
-1964 YWDQAL
+1964 
-1970 KQITSSAEWKQML
+1970 
-1983 KKRDWESFYKNSSG
+1983 KKKARN
-1997 AKRFLE
+1997 R
-2003 EQTEFYKEM
+2003 
-2012 MSSEK
+2012 

>member
-1 MGVRNFSFSQKK
+1 MGVRNFSFSPKK

-18 AALISC
+18 PALISC

-48 SESGFFDSVTVK
+48 SESGFFDSVAVK

-92 HKEDAS
+92 NKEDAS
-98 DRNTTLK
+98 DRNITIK

-126 IGIYKAEAKSSTL
+126 IGIYKAEADSSTL
-139 EVKVNDAEA
+139 EVKVNDAGA
-148 DAGNAKGVITL
+148 DAGDAKGSITL

-197 TDSDTEK
+197 TDSETEK

-218 KKSASAG
+218 KKSASAD

-230 EQTTKSK
+230 EQTTKPK

-244 SKMVIT
+244 SKMAVS

-293 PANITIQWAIPNG
+293 PANITIQWAIPNE

-336 TNGDST
+336 TDGDST

-393 PVNSDT
+393 PVHSDT

-432 VDLKKE
+432 VDLNKKE

-449 LPDELTF
+449 LPDELIF

-486 NGNVTF
+486 NGSVTF
-492 TGTIDSAC
+492 AGTIDSAY

-506 EIKDEAKPGKGGK
+506 EIKDEAKPGKGGN

-632 GFGIKFKQTVTGAY
+632 GFEIKFKQTVTGAY

-661 SPVKYTNTAV
+661 SPVKYTNTAM

-691 NYSNADYEKKPVD
+691 NYSNADYEKKTVD

-743 DNKTLKEG
+743 NKTLKEG

-773 AETNSQFKITYTTK
+773 AETNSQFKITYKTK

-879 KTYTI
+879 KSYTI

-909 NKNTLI
+909 NKNTLT
-915 VRLKTDDAVPYLI
+915 VHLKTDDAVPYLI

-1167 GTTDDAGKLA
+1167 GTTDDAGKLT

-1321 MVNYK
+1321 MVNYQ
-1326 GKAALTKKDE
+1326 GKAALTKKDA
-1336 DGLNLEGAV
+1336 DGGNLEGAV
-1345 FKIVDS
+1345 FKIVDQ

-1385 PDGYVVNTE
+1385 PN
-1394 KIEFTISESAEGKP
+1394 
-1408 ESTDAGTAVNYKGSV
+1408 
-1423 RLTKEDTD
+1423 
-1431 GKKLEGAVF
+1431 
-1440 KIVDSDG
+1440 
-1447 NTVQEDLVSDKDG
+1447 
-1460 KVETSGLAPGHYA
+1460 
-1473 FIETKAPDG
+1473 G
-1482 YVLNTEKK
+1482 YVLNTEKV

-1522 DAEGKKLEGA
+1522 DAEGRNLEGAVFKIVDSDGKTVKEDLVSDKDGKVETSGLAPGHYAFIETKAPNGYVLNTEKVEFTISESAEGKPESTDAGTAVNYKGSVRLTKVDAEGKKLEGA

-1599 DAGTFVNY
+1599 DAGTAVNY
-1607 QGSVQLIKKDQ
+1607 KGSVQLIKKDQ

-1808 NKVLEGAEFKITDSS
+1808 NKVLEGAEFKITDSA

-1855 LGNDDQL
+1855 QYRFIETKAPDGYQL
-1862 SFARAAEMAGIS
+1862 NEKPIEFTIEKGQLKAVEVVVSNKKLKNPAPGKDTPNHQTNQGGHHPDTNGKTNHSDTGKNLPKTGDTDGMMPVTAGILLLLA
-1874 PFDIRF
+1874 
-1880 FQYGSSNEVIEAL
+1880 GGA
-1893 ISHEID
+1893 
-1899 AASMTISEARDAYRK
+1899 
-1914 GKITLA
+1914 A
-1920 AVTSDKRLSGFSD
+1920 AVVSR
-1933 VPTWKEQGVPFV
+1933 
-1945 FAHWRG
+1945 
-1951 IMGPKDMTEGEIV
+1951 
-1964 YWDQAL
+1964 
-1970 KQITSSAEWKQML
+1970 
-1983 KKRDWESFYKNSSG
+1983 KKKARN
-1997 AKRFLE
+1997 R
-2003 EQTEFYKEM
+2003 
-2012 MSSEK
+2012 

>member
-218 KKSASAG
+218 KKSASADG
-225 GGEKA
+225 GDKA

-279 GKPYDKNNPANTNS
+279 GKPYPANTNS
-293 PANITIQWAIPNG
+293 PANITIQWAIPNE

-336 TNGDST
+336 TDGDST

-432 VDLKKE
+432 VDLNKKE

-691 NYSNADYEKKPVD
+691 NYSNADYEKKTVD

-1385 PDGYVVNTE
+1385 PDGYV
-1394 KIEFTISESAEGKP
+1394 
-1408 ESTDAGTAVNYKGSV
+1408 
-1423 RLTKEDTD
+1423 
-1431 GKKLEGAVF
+1431 
-1440 KIVDSDG
+1440 
-1447 NTVQEDLVSDKDG
+1447 
-1460 KVETSGLAPGHYA
+1460 
-1473 FIETKAPDG
+1473 
-1482 YVLNTEKK
+1482 LNTEKK

-1855 LGNDDQL
+1855 QYQFIETKAPDGYQL
-1862 SFARAAEMAGIS
+1862 NEKPIEFTIEKGQSKAVEVVVSNKKLKNPAPGKDTPNHQTNQGGHHPDTNGKTNHSDTGKNLPKTGDTDGMMPVTAGILLLLA
-1874 PFDIRF
+1874 
-1880 FQYGSSNEVIEAL
+1880 GGA
-1893 ISHEID
+1893 
-1899 AASMTISEARDAYRK
+1899 
-1914 GKITLA
+1914 A
-1920 AVTSDKRLSGFSD
+1920 AVVSR
-1933 VPTWKEQGVPFV
+1933 
-1945 FAHWRG
+1945 
-1951 IMGPKDMTEGEIV
+1951 
-1964 YWDQAL
+1964 
-1970 KQITSSAEWKQML
+1970 
-1983 KKRDWESFYKNSSG
+1983 KKKARN
-1997 AKRFLE
+1997 R
-2003 EQTEFYKEM
+2003 
-2012 MSSEK
+2012 

>member
-1 MGVRNFSFSQKK
+1 MGVRNFSFSPKK
-13 SKRLR
+13 IKRLR
-18 AALISC
+18 PALISC

-33 VVSFTPIAAASGSQQ
+33 VVSFTPIVAASGSQQ
-48 SESGFFDSVTVK
+48 SESGFFDSVAVK

-92 HKEDAS
+92 NKEDAS
-98 DRNTTLK
+98 DRNITIK

-126 IGIYKAEAKSSTL
+126 IGIYKAEANSSTL
-139 EVKVNDAEA
+139 EVKVNDAGA
-148 DAGNAKGVITL
+148 DAGDAKGSITL

-197 TDSDTEK
+197 TDSETEK

-218 KKSASAG
+218 KKSASAD

-230 EQTTKSK
+230 EQTTKPK

-244 SKMVIT
+244 SKMAVS

-293 PANITIQWAIPNG
+293 PANITIQWAIPNE

-336 TNGDST
+336 TDGDST

-432 VDLKKE
+432 VDLNKKE
-438 EEVKHAKLTES
+438 EEVKNAKLTES
-449 LPDELTF
+449 LPDELIF

-492 TGTIDSAC
+492 AGTIDTAY

-506 EIKDEAKPGKGGK
+506 EIKDEAKPGKGGN

-613 QEGAPLKEGEDY
+613 QEGAPLKEGGDY

-632 GFGIKFKQTVTGAY
+632 GFEIKFKQTVTGAY

-661 SPVKYTNTAV
+661 SPVKYTNTAM

-691 NYSNADYEKKPVD
+691 NYSNADYEKKTVD

-773 AETNSQFKITYTTK
+773 AETNSQFKITYKTK

-808 NGGKRTNKESSGF
+808 NGGKRTNKESNGF

-879 KTYTI
+879 KMYTI

-891 EGEALDPSK
+891 EGEALDSSK

-909 NKNTLI
+909 NKNTLT
-915 VRLKTDDAVPYLI
+915 VHLKTDDAVPYLI

-933 LKGQVIKQN
+933 LKGQVIKQS

-1138 ISKTGSDGT
+1138 ISKTGPDGT

-1167 GTTDDAGKLA
+1167 GTTDDAGKLT

-1321 MVNYK
+1321 MVNYQ
-1326 GKAALTKKDE
+1326 GKAALTKKDA
-1336 DGLNLEGAV
+1336 DGGNLESAV
-1345 FKIVDS
+1345 FKIVDR
-1351 DGKTVQEDLVSDKD
+1351 DGKTVKEDLVSDKD
-1365 GKIETSGLAPGH
+1365 GKVETSGLAPGH

-1385 PDGYVVNTE
+1385 PNGYVLNTE
-1394 KIEFTISESAEGKP
+1394 KVEFTISESAEGKP

-1423 RLTKEDTD
+1423 RLTKEDAE

-1447 NTVQEDLVSDKDG
+1447 KTVQKDLVSDKDG
-1460 KVETSGLAPGHYA
+1460 KIETSGLAPGHYA
-1473 FIETKAPDG
+1473 FIETKAPNG
-1482 YVLNTEKK
+1482 YALNTEKV
-1490 EFTISETAEGKPE
+1490 EFTISESAEGKPE

-1509 AVNYKGSVRLTKE
+1509 AVNYKGSVRLTKV

-1599 DAGTFVNY
+1599 DAGTAVNY
-1607 QGSVQLIKKDQ
+1607 KGSVQLIKKDQ

-1808 NKVLEGAEFKITDSS
+1808 NKVLEGAEFKITDSA

-1855 LGNDDQL
+1855 QYRFIETKAPDGYQL
-1862 SFARAAEMAGIS
+1862 NEKPIEFTIEKGQLKAVEVVVSNKKLKNPAPGKDTPNHQTNQGGHHPDTNGKTNHSDTGKNLPKTGDTDGMMPVTAGILLLLA
-1874 PFDIRF
+1874 
-1880 FQYGSSNEVIEAL
+1880 GGA
-1893 ISHEID
+1893 
-1899 AASMTISEARDAYRK
+1899 
-1914 GKITLA
+1914 A
-1920 AVTSDKRLSGFSD
+1920 AVVSR
-1933 VPTWKEQGVPFV
+1933 
-1945 FAHWRG
+1945 
-1951 IMGPKDMTEGEIV
+1951 
-1964 YWDQAL
+1964 
-1970 KQITSSAEWKQML
+1970 
-1983 KKRDWESFYKNSSG
+1983 KKKARN
-1997 AKRFLE
+1997 R
-2003 EQTEFYKEM
+2003 
-2012 MSSEK
+2012 

>member
-1 MGVRNFSFSQKK
+1 MGVRNFSFSPQK

-18 AALISC
+18 TALITC

-33 VVSFTPIAAASGSQQ
+33 VVSFTPIAAASGSQL

-60 DGRQQTVDGS
+60 DGKHQTVDGS
-70 KASEPALAP
+70 KGSEPALAP
-79 GDKVTLTYEWSLK
+79 KDEVTLTYEWSLK
-92 HKEDAS
+92 NKEDAS
-98 DRNTTLK
+98 DRNITLK

-111 LDNDAEGE
+111 LDNDIEGE
-119 LTSADRV
+119 LKSADRV

-139 EVKVNDAEA
+139 EVKVNKEKAEA
-148 DAGNAKGVITL
+148 DDVKGSITL
-159 SAKFTPDIT
+159 PAKFTPDVT
-168 DETKMAKALFQLD
+168 DKTKTAKALFQLD

-187 VLIPVKKDGT
+187 VIIPVKKDET
-197 TDSDTEK
+197 TNSETEK
-204 NTSSTPAEPQEKTE
+204 NTSSKPAEPQEEAE
-218 KKSASAG
+218 KKSTSADSRD
-225 GGEKA
+225 KK
-230 EQTTKSK
+230 EQTTKSS
-237 PSAKRSQ
+237 PSAERNQ
-244 SKMVIT
+244 SKMVIS
-250 SKSAAKSLQS
+250 SKSAVKSLQS
-260 GGSRIT
+260 GGSQIT

-279 GKPYDKNNPANTNS
+279 GKPFDKNNRANTNS
-293 PANITIQWAIPNG
+293 PANITIQWAIPNE

-336 TNGDST
+336 TNGDMT

-353 VIMTFNGEVKEDSNV
+353 VIMTFNGEVKEDFNV

-399 PDVTVY
+399 PEVTVY
-405 FKPNVNKTIEKSGSL
+405 FKPNVTKTIDKSGSL

-432 VDLKKE
+432 VDLNKKE
-438 EEVKHAKLTES
+438 EEVKNAKLTES
-449 LPDELTF
+449 LPDGLTF

-470 SVSQGNEI
+470 SVSQGSEI
-478 TSGYTVGE
+478 TSGYTVDDK
-486 NGNVTF
+486 GNVTF
-492 TGTIDSAC
+492 AGTIDSAY

-506 EIKDEAKPGKGGK
+506 VIDDDAKPAKGGN

-554 TGYKGESQTF
+554 TGYKGETQTF

-613 QEGAPLKEGEDY
+613 QEGAPLKEGGDY

-632 GFGIKFKQTVTGAY
+632 GFEIKFKQTVTGAY
-646 KIIYQ
+646 KINYQ

-691 NYSNADYEKKPVD
+691 NYSNADYEKKTVD
-704 WTITVNKNGY
+704 WTITINKNRY

-743 DNKTLKEG
+743 ENKTLKEG
-751 TDYTLTKKPGNQG
+751 TDYTITKKPGNQG

-787 FNADFSNEPIKNT
+787 FNTDFSNENIKNT
-800 AESTWTDK
+800 AESTWTDQ

-863 DTITDG
+863 DTLTDG

-879 KTYTI
+879 KKYTI

-900 YEIEEPSDG
+900 YEVEEPSDG
-909 NKNTLI
+909 NKNTLT
-915 VRLKTDDAVPYLI
+915 VHLKTEDSVPYLI

-942 QYTNKAEYFNND
+942 QYTNKAEYYNDD

-972 ISKGGKQNGNNIDWN
+972 VSKGGKQSGNYIDWN

-1017 KVYQAKYNEN
+1017 KVYQAKYDEN
-1027 GVMKDSSGNLIP
+1027 GVMKDSSGNLAA
-1039 GDVKLEKDKDYKLD
+1039 GDVQLEKDKDYKLD
-1053 IKTDN
+1053 VKTDN

-1094 GQVSNKVS
+1094 GQVNNKVS
-1102 ISGTNVEEQTQE
+1102 ISGTSVKEQTQE
-1114 NNSSVFVAISSG
+1114 NNSSVLVAISSG
-1126 GGSGSGEKGSLT
+1126 GGSGSGEKGSMT
-1138 ISKTGSDGT
+1138 ISKTGSDGA
-1147 SLSGAGFQLWSK
+1147 SLPGADFQLWSK
-1159 DGKQLLRT
+1159 DGKQLLRS
-1167 GTTDDAGKLA
+1167 GTTDEAGKLT

-1198 ISDAYVNGVSVT
+1198 ISDAYVNGVLVT
-1210 IDGKSSAAGALY
+1210 VDSKSSGAGAPY

-1239 NKPLAGAV
+1239 NNPLAGAV

-1260 LIKNN
+1260 LIRSN

-1302 HFSIAKNEKN
+1302 HFSVAKNEKN

-1321 MVNYK
+1321 MVNYQ
-1326 GKAALTKKDE
+1326 GKAALTKE
-1336 DGLNLEGAV
+1336 D
-1345 FKIVDS
+1345 
-1351 DGKTVQEDLVSDKD
+1351 
-1365 GKIETSGLAPGH
+1365 
-1377 YAFIETKA
+1377 
-1385 PDGYVVNTE
+1385 
-1394 KIEFTISESAEGKP
+1394 AEG
-1408 ESTDAGTAVNYKGSV
+1408 
-1423 RLTKEDTD
+1423 R
-1431 GKKLEGAVF
+1431 KLEGAVF
-1440 KIVDSDG
+1440 KIIDKEG
-1447 NTVQEDLVSDKDG
+1447 KTVQKDLVSDQDG

-1473 FIETKAPDG
+1473 FIETKAPAG

-1490 EFTISETAEGKPE
+1490 EFTISESAEGKPKP
-1503 STDAGT
+1503 SDAGT
-1509 AVNYKGSVRLTKE
+1509 AVNYKGSVQLTKE
-1522 DAEGKKLEGA
+1522 DAEGRKLEGA
-1532 VFKIVD
+1532 VFQIID
-1538 SDGKT
+1538 QDGKT
-1543 VKEDLVS
+1543 VQKDLVS
-1550 DKDGKVETSG
+1550 DQDGKVETSG

-1570 TKAPDG
+1570 TKAPAG

-1583 KEFTISETAEG
+1583 VEFTISESAEG

-1599 DAGTFVNY
+1599 DAGTAVNY
-1607 QGSVQLIKKDQ
+1607 KGSVQLVKKDQ

-1627 FKIID
+1627 FKITD

-1647 GKIDAGGLAPGNYQ
+1647 GKIDADGLAPGSYQ
-1661 FVETKAPDGY
+1661 FVEKQAPDGY

-1682 KAENSGKPN
+1682 KAENSGKPD
-1691 QAALTAVNIKNSV
+1691 QAVLTAVNIKNSV
-1704 VLTKLDQGD
+1704 VLTKFDQDD
-1713 KRKVLQGAK
+1713 KRKVLKDAEFK
-1722 FNLTDA
+1722 LTDA

-1733 TEGLTTDEHGQIIV
+1733 TEGLTTDQHGRIIV

-1776 ITNTDIKPVE
+1776 VTNTDIKPIE
-1786 ISAENTLTPGD
+1786 ISAKNKLTPGD

-1808 NKVLEGAEFKITDSS
+1808 NKVLEGAEFKITDSG
-1823 GHPVNTGGSKERP
+1823 GHPVNTGGTSEKRP
-1836 AVWKTD
+1836 ALWKTD
-1842 QKGRFTVKGLAPG
+1842 KKGQFTVKGLAPG
-1855 LGNDDQL
+1855 QYRFIETKAPDGYQLNEKPIEFTIEKGQSKAVEVVVSNKKLKNPALGKDTPNHQTKQGGHHPDTNGNANHPDTGKSLPKTGDTDGMMQVT
-1862 SFARAAEMAGIS
+1862 AGILLLLA
-1874 PFDIRF
+1874 
-1880 FQYGSSNEVIEAL
+1880 GGAAAL
-1893 ISHEID
+1893 VSRKKK
-1899 AASMTISEARDAYRK
+1899 ARNR
-1914 GKITLA
+1914 
-1920 AVTSDKRLSGFSD
+1920 
-1933 VPTWKEQGVPFV
+1933 
-1945 FAHWRG
+1945 
-1951 IMGPKDMTEGEIV
+1951 
-1964 YWDQAL
+1964 
-1970 KQITSSAEWKQML
+1970 
-1983 KKRDWESFYKNSSG
+1983 
-1997 AKRFLE
+1997 
-2003 EQTEFYKEM
+2003 
-2012 MSSEK
+2012 

>member
-1 MGVRNFSFSQKK
+1 MGVRNFSFSPKK

-48 SESGFFDSVTVK
+48 SESGFFDSVAVK

-70 KASEPALAP
+70 KGSEPALAP

-92 HKEDAS
+92 NKEDAS
-98 DRNTTLK
+98 DRNITLK

-148 DAGNAKGVITL
+148 DAGDAKGSITL

-197 TDSDTEK
+197 TDSETEK

-218 KKSASAG
+218 KKSASADG
-225 GGEKA
+225 GDKA
-230 EQTTKSK
+230 EQKTKSK

-244 SKMVIT
+244 SKMAVS

-293 PANITIQWAIPNG
+293 PANITIQWAIPNE

-336 TNGDST
+336 TDGDST

-353 VIMTFNGEVKEDSNV
+353 VIMTFNGEVKEDTNV

-432 VDLKKE
+432 VDLNKKE

-449 LPDELTF
+449 LPDELIF

-486 NGNVTF
+486 NGSVTF
-492 TGTIDSAC
+492 AGTIDSAC

-506 EIKDEAKPGKGGK
+506 EIKDEAKPGKGGN

-632 GFGIKFKQTVTGAY
+632 GFEIKFKQTVTGAY

-661 SPVKYTNTAV
+661 SPVKYTNTAM

-691 NYSNADYEKKPVD
+691 HYSNADYEKKTVD

-743 DNKTLKEG
+743 NKTLKEG
-751 TDYTLTKKPGNQG
+751 TDYILTKKPGNQG

-773 AETNSQFKITYTTK
+773 AETNSQFKITYKTK
-787 FNADFSNEPIKNT
+787 FNADFSNDPIKNT

-933 LKGQVIKQN
+933 LKGQVIKQS

-1039 GDVKLEKDKDYKLD
+1039 GDVQLEKDKDYKVD
-1053 IKTDN
+1053 MKTDN

-1069 TGSYKQIDRAYVIQY
+1069 IGGYKQIDRAYVIQY

-1167 GTTDDAGKLA
+1167 GTTDDAGKLV

-1239 NKPLAGAV
+1239 NNPLAGAV

-1326 GKAALTKKDE
+1326 GKAALTKKDA
-1336 DGLNLEGAV
+1336 DGRNLEGAV
-1345 FKIVDS
+1345 FKIIDS
-1351 DGKTVQEDLVSDKD
+1351 DGKTVQEDLVSEKD

-1385 PDGYVVNTE
+1385 PDGYVLNTE
-1394 KIEFTISESAEGKP
+1394 KVEFTISETAEGKP

-1431 GKKLEGAVF
+1431 GRNLEGAVF

-1490 EFTISETAEGKPE
+1490 EFTISETAEGKPNP
-1503 STDAGT
+1503 SDAGT

-1532 VFKIVD
+1532 VFKIIG

-1543 VKEDLVS
+1543 VKEDLIS
-1550 DKDGKVETSG
+1550 NKDGKVETSG

-1640 DLMTKEG
+1640 DLMTKED

-1855 LGNDDQL
+1855 QYQFIETKAPDGYQL
-1862 SFARAAEMAGIS
+1862 NEKPIEFTIEKGQSKAVEVVVSNKKLKNPAPGKDTPNHQTNQGGHHPDTNGKTNHSDTGKNLPKTGDTDGMMPVTAGILLLLA
-1874 PFDIRF
+1874 
-1880 FQYGSSNEVIEAL
+1880 GGA
-1893 ISHEID
+1893 
-1899 AASMTISEARDAYRK
+1899 
-1914 GKITLA
+1914 A
-1920 AVTSDKRLSGFSD
+1920 AVVSR
-1933 VPTWKEQGVPFV
+1933 
-1945 FAHWRG
+1945 
-1951 IMGPKDMTEGEIV
+1951 
-1964 YWDQAL
+1964 
-1970 KQITSSAEWKQML
+1970 
-1983 KKRDWESFYKNSSG
+1983 KKKARN
-1997 AKRFLE
+1997 R
-2003 EQTEFYKEM
+2003 
-2012 MSSEK
+2012 

>member
-293 PANITIQWAIPNG
+293 PANITIQWAIPNE

-432 VDLKKE
+432 VDLNKKE

-486 NGNVTF
+486 NGSVTF
-492 TGTIDSAC
+492 AGTIDSAY

-506 EIKDEAKPGKGGK
+506 EIKDAAKPGKGGK

-613 QEGAPLKEGEDY
+613 QEGAPLKEGGDY

-632 GFGIKFKQTVTGAY
+632 GFEIKFKQSVTGAY

-691 NYSNADYEKKPVD
+691 NYSNADYEKKTVD

-891 EGEALDPSK
+891 EGEALDSSK

-915 VRLKTDDAVPYLI
+915 VRLKTDDALPYLI

-1239 NKPLAGAV
+1239 NNPLAGAV

-1326 GKAALTKKDE
+1326 GKAALTKKDA
-1336 DGLNLEGAV
+1336 DGRNLEGAV
-1345 FKIVDS
+1345 FKIIDS
-1351 DGKTVQEDLVSDKD
+1351 DGKTVQEDLVSEKD

-1385 PDGYVVNTE
+1385 PDGYVLNTE
-1394 KIEFTISESAEGKP
+1394 KVEFTISETAEGKP

-1431 GKKLEGAVF
+1431 GRNLEGAVF

-1490 EFTISETAEGKPE
+1490 EFTISETAEGKPNP
-1503 STDAGT
+1503 SDAGT

-1532 VFKIVD
+1532 VFKIID

-1543 VKEDLVS
+1543 VKEDLIS
-1550 DKDGKVETSG
+1550 NKDGKVETSG

-1570 TKAPDG
+1570 TKALDG

-1855 LGNDDQL
+1855 QYQFIETKAPDGYQL
-1862 SFARAAEMAGIS
+1862 NEKPIEFTIEKGQSKAVEVVVSNKKLKNPAPGKDTPNHQTNQGGHHPDTNGKTNHSDTGKNLPKTGDTDGMMPVTAGILLLLA
-1874 PFDIRF
+1874 
-1880 FQYGSSNEVIEAL
+1880 GGA
-1893 ISHEID
+1893 
-1899 AASMTISEARDAYRK
+1899 
-1914 GKITLA
+1914 A
-1920 AVTSDKRLSGFSD
+1920 AVVSR
-1933 VPTWKEQGVPFV
+1933 
-1945 FAHWRG
+1945 
-1951 IMGPKDMTEGEIV
+1951 
-1964 YWDQAL
+1964 
-1970 KQITSSAEWKQML
+1970 
-1983 KKRDWESFYKNSSG
+1983 KKKARN
-1997 AKRFLE
+1997 R
-2003 EQTEFYKEM
+2003 
-2012 MSSEK
+2012 

>member
-1 MGVRNFSFSQKK
+1 MGVRNFSFSPKK

-18 AALISC
+18 PALISC

-48 SESGFFDSVTVK
+48 SESGFFDSVAVK

-92 HKEDAS
+92 NKEDAS
-98 DRNTTLK
+98 DRNITIK

-126 IGIYKAEAKSSTL
+126 IGIYKAEANSSTL
-139 EVKVNDAEA
+139 EVKVNDAGA
-148 DAGNAKGVITL
+148 DAGDAKGSITL

-197 TDSDTEK
+197 TDSETEK

-218 KKSASAG
+218 KKSASAD

-230 EQTTKSK
+230 EQTTKPK

-244 SKMVIT
+244 SKMAVS

-293 PANITIQWAIPNG
+293 PANITIQWAIPNE

-336 TNGDST
+336 TDGDST

-432 VDLKKE
+432 VDLNKKE
-438 EEVKHAKLTES
+438 EEVKNAKLTES
-449 LPDELTF
+449 LPDELIF

-492 TGTIDSAC
+492 AGTIDTAY

-506 EIKDEAKPGKGGK
+506 EIKDEAKPGKGGN

-589 SDDLHLVPGSLKV
+589 SDDLHLVPGSLKI

-613 QEGAPLKEGEDY
+613 QEGAPLKEGGDY

-632 GFGIKFKQTVTGAY
+632 GFEIKFKQTVTGAY

-661 SPVKYTNTAV
+661 SPVKYTNTAM

-691 NYSNADYEKKPVD
+691 NYSNADYEKKTVD

-773 AETNSQFKITYTTK
+773 AETNSQFKITYKTK

-879 KTYTI
+879 KSYTI

-909 NKNTLI
+909 NKNTLTI
-915 VRLKTDDAVPYLI
+915 HLKTDDAVPYLI

-972 ISKGGKQNGNNIDWN
+972 ISKGGKQNGNNIDWS

-1039 GDVKLEKDKDYKLD
+1039 GDVQLEKDKDYKVD
-1053 IKTDN
+1053 MKTDN

-1069 TGSYKQIDRAYVIQY
+1069 IGGYKQIDRAYVIQY
-1084 RSLINISGSS
+1084 RSLINISGNS

-1167 GTTDDAGKLA
+1167 GTTDDAGKLT

-1321 MVNYK
+1321 MVNYQ
-1326 GKAALTKKDE
+1326 GKAALTKKDA
-1336 DGLNLEGAV
+1336 DGGNLEGAV

-1351 DGKTVQEDLVSDKD
+1351 DGKTVKEDLVSDKD
-1365 GKIETSGLAPGH
+1365 GKVETSGLAPGH

-1385 PDGYVVNTE
+1385 PGGYVLNTE
-1394 KIEFTISESAEGKP
+1394 KIEFTISETAEGKPESTDAGTAINYKGSVRLTKEDAEGRNLEGAVFKIVDRDGKTVKEDLVSDKDGKVETSGLAPGHYAFIETKAPNGYVLNTEKVEFTISESAEGKP

-1423 RLTKEDTD
+1423 RLTK
-1431 GKKLEGAVF
+1431 V
-1440 KIVDSDG
+1440 
-1447 NTVQEDLVSDKDG
+1447 
-1460 KVETSGLAPGHYA
+1460 
-1473 FIETKAPDG
+1473 
-1482 YVLNTEKK
+1482 
-1490 EFTISETAEGKPE
+1490 
-1503 STDAGT
+1503 
-1509 AVNYKGSVRLTKE
+1509 

-1594 KPKPS
+1594 KPES
-1599 DAGTFVNY
+1599 TDAGTAVNY
-1607 QGSVQLIKKDQ
+1607 KGSVQLIKKDQ

-1808 NKVLEGAEFKITDSS
+1808 NKVLEGAEFKITDSA

-1855 LGNDDQL
+1855 QYRFVETKAPDGYQL
-1862 SFARAAEMAGIS
+1862 NEKPIEFTIEKGQLKAVEVVVSNKKLKNPAPGKDTPNHQTNQGGHHPDTNGKTNHSDTGKNLPKTGDTDGMMPVTAGILLLLA
-1874 PFDIRF
+1874 
-1880 FQYGSSNEVIEAL
+1880 GGA
-1893 ISHEID
+1893 
-1899 AASMTISEARDAYRK
+1899 
-1914 GKITLA
+1914 A
-1920 AVTSDKRLSGFSD
+1920 AVVSR
-1933 VPTWKEQGVPFV
+1933 
-1945 FAHWRG
+1945 
-1951 IMGPKDMTEGEIV
+1951 
-1964 YWDQAL
+1964 
-1970 KQITSSAEWKQML
+1970 
-1983 KKRDWESFYKNSSG
+1983 KKKARN
-1997 AKRFLE
+1997 R
-2003 EQTEFYKEM
+2003 
-2012 MSSEK
+2012 

>member
-1 MGVRNFSFSQKK
+1 M
-13 SKRLR
+13 
-18 AALISC
+18 ISC

-48 SESGFFDSVTVK
+48 SESGFFDSVAVK

-92 HKEDAS
+92 NKEDAS
-98 DRNTTLK
+98 DRNITIK

-126 IGIYKAEAKSSTL
+126 IGIYKAEANSSTL
-139 EVKVNDAEA
+139 EVKVNDAGA
-148 DAGNAKGVITL
+148 DAGDAKGSITL

-197 TDSDTEK
+197 TDSETEK

-218 KKSASAG
+218 KKSASAD

-230 EQTTKSK
+230 EQTTKPK

-244 SKMVIT
+244 SKMAVS

-293 PANITIQWAIPNG
+293 PANITIQWAIPNE

-336 TNGDST
+336 TDGDST

-382 IKGSTTQKIKF
+382 IKGSTIQKIKF
-393 PVNSDT
+393 PVHSDT

-432 VDLKKE
+432 VDLNKKE
-438 EEVKHAKLTES
+438 EEVKNAKLTES
-449 LPDELTF
+449 LPDELIF

-486 NGNVTF
+486 NGSVTF
-492 TGTIDSAC
+492 AGTIDSAY

-506 EIKDEAKPGKGGK
+506 EIKDEAKPGKGGN

-613 QEGAPLKEGEDY
+613 QEGAPLKEGGDY

-632 GFGIKFKQTVTGAY
+632 GFEIKFKQTVTGAY

-661 SPVKYTNTAV
+661 SPVKYTNTAM

-691 NYSNADYEKKPVD
+691 NYSNADYEKKTVD

-773 AETNSQFKITYTTK
+773 AETNSQFKITYKTK

-891 EGEALDPSK
+891 EGEALDSSK

-909 NKNTLI
+909 NKNTLT
-915 VRLKTDDAVPYLI
+915 VHLKTDDALPYLI

-933 LKGQVIKQN
+933 LKGQVIKQS

-972 ISKGGKQNGNNIDWN
+972 ISKGGKQNGNDIDWN
-987 INVNASQSTLDDVKV
+987 INVNTSQSTLDDVKV

-1167 GTTDDAGKLA
+1167 GTTDDAGKLT

-1321 MVNYK
+1321 MVNYQ
-1326 GKAALTKKDE
+1326 GKAALTKKDA
-1336 DGLNLEGAV
+1336 DGGNLEGAV

-1351 DGKTVQEDLVSDKD
+1351 DGKTVQKDLVSDKD

-1385 PDGYVVNTE
+1385 PDGYVLNTE
-1394 KIEFTISESAEGKP
+1394 KIEFTISETAEGKPESTDAGTAINYKGSVRLTKEDAEGRNLEGAVFKIVDRDGKTVKEDLVSDKDGKVETSGLAPGHYAFIETKAPNGYVLNTEKVEFTISESAEGKP

-1423 RLTKEDTD
+1423 RLTK
-1431 GKKLEGAVF
+1431 V
-1440 KIVDSDG
+1440 
-1447 NTVQEDLVSDKDG
+1447 
-1460 KVETSGLAPGHYA
+1460 
-1473 FIETKAPDG
+1473 
-1482 YVLNTEKK
+1482 
-1490 EFTISETAEGKPE
+1490 
-1503 STDAGT
+1503 
-1509 AVNYKGSVRLTKE
+1509 

-1538 SDGKT
+1538 RDGKT

-1583 KEFTISETAEG
+1583 KEFAISETAEG
-1594 KPKPS
+1594 KPES
-1599 DAGTFVNY
+1599 TDAGTAVNY
-1607 QGSVQLIKKDQ
+1607 KGSVQLIKKDQ

-1808 NKVLEGAEFKITDSS
+1808 NKVLEGAEFKITDSA

-1855 LGNDDQL
+1855 QYRFIETKAPDGYQL
-1862 SFARAAEMAGIS
+1862 NEKPIEFTIEKGQLKAVEVVVSNKKLKNPAPGKDTPNHQTNQGGHHPDTNGKTNHSDTGKNLPKTGDTDGMMPVTAGILLLLA
-1874 PFDIRF
+1874 
-1880 FQYGSSNEVIEAL
+1880 GGA
-1893 ISHEID
+1893 
-1899 AASMTISEARDAYRK
+1899 
-1914 GKITLA
+1914 A
-1920 AVTSDKRLSGFSD
+1920 AVVSR
-1933 VPTWKEQGVPFV
+1933 
-1945 FAHWRG
+1945 
-1951 IMGPKDMTEGEIV
+1951 
-1964 YWDQAL
+1964 
-1970 KQITSSAEWKQML
+1970 
-1983 KKRDWESFYKNSSG
+1983 KKKARN
-1997 AKRFLE
+1997 R
-2003 EQTEFYKEM
+2003 
-2012 MSSEK
+2012 